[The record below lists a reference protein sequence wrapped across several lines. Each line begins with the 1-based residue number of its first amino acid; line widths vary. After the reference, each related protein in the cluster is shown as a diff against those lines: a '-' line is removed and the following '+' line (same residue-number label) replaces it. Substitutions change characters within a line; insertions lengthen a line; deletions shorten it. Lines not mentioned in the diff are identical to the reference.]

1 MGKSVFRVIKGT
13 VPVLLSA
20 PHALPHRR
28 PSLTLSYKW
37 GEQYTDTIVMEVC
50 ANTGCW
56 GIVQTDET
64 SFDANYH
71 KLENNPYK
79 EEITEVVKSNKIVK
93 FIDIHGLNDIH
104 RYDLG
109 VYYQSKFFNSINL
122 ANAVV
127 KAVNKGKLK
136 GINAC
141 IFRFEEDYQ
150 EELGEYVA
158 AKLRVPSVQLEIARY
173 IREDEGLRNAF
184 IENLSSYIIV

>member
-1 MGKSVFRVIKGT
+1 
-13 VPVLLSA
+13 
-20 PHALPHRR
+20 
-28 PSLTLSYKW
+28 
-37 GEQYTDTIVMEVC
+37 MEVC